1 VISCEAYRRLF
12 IKLDSIF
19 YAAGLSVLP
28 NIKALARPRQQTVP
42 ARMPLHTCSHQHMHA
57 QNLVV
62 ALAPA
67 CRLSPPGMPP
77 KSTTHAAC
85 QGRPTRSC
93 PSSMSVCVSL
103 LLPFR
108 RRDLSPVSP
117 RLCAQGRDGY
127 KSRPSILP
135 HTNTSRPRDR
145 KPPLFLKCASP
156 RVPRPASLVSSHPS
170 WTSLSILTRI
180 CLPSWTE

>member
-135 HTNTSRPRDR
+135 HTMFRQSEFAFGWSELPLPFAWVSLQRPDWVRH
-145 KPPLFLKCASP
+145 LF
-156 RVPRPASLVSSHPS
+156 RVRQS
-170 WTSLSILTRI
+170 
-180 CLPSWTE
+180 